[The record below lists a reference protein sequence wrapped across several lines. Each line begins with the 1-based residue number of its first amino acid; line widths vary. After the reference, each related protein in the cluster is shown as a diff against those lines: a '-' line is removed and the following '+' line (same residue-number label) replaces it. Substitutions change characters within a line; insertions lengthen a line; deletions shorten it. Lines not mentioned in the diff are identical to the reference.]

1 MKIWN
6 LEARPD
12 LAHIRLL
19 INNAS
24 PIRVSPSPLLARR
37 ALEGKVS
44 PWMHLGPTSLRF
56 TEDTVVISP
65 AYPFQSHL
73 ANTNSILD
81 YAPSFVFVSFFK
93 TLSLWVAE
101 IECFLFWVLC
111 YGLLSAPW
119 YWFSFLSLQGKI
131 KELEEFFNFNFNFV
145 LFFVN
150 YVCGVWFFIIYL
162 FDHGCADIK
171 SGHVYIG
178 GEEGYR
184 QDSDLQKA
192 KVSREG
198 SSPNWLSLVLLQGL
212 CFFWHF
218 PVIILKPSSS
228 LTNHSNQWQIMVWSV
243 WFRKSYVGIAW
254 MTTILNPKP

>member
-1 MKIWN
+1 MGIVLYSQITLVDALFIFGRYCTIGKRDLSKNKMKIWN

-12 LAHIRLL
+12 LAHIGLL

-44 PWMHLGPTSLRF
+44 PWMHLGSTSLRF

-73 ANTNSILD
+73 ANTNSVLD

-93 TLSLWVAE
+93 ILSLWVAE

-119 YWFSFLSLQGKI
+119 CWFSFLSLQGKI

-162 FDHGCADIK
+162 FDYGCADIK
-171 SGHVYIG
+171 SGHAYIG

-192 KVSREG
+192 KVSREALTQLSKLVESRVTTG
-198 SSPNWLSLVLLQGL
+198 SVFLLTFS
-212 CFFWHF
+212 CDNFEA
-218 PVIILKPSSS
+218 K
-228 LTNHSNQWQIMVWSV
+228 
-243 WFRKSYVGIAW
+243 
-254 MTTILNPKP
+254 